1 MVEIELM
8 PVEDWHIAYV
18 AEHMRAVD
26 RKECA
31 VLGDMTGEEAL
42 RHSIDAPGQHWCA
55 LFDGEPAAIF
65 GVTTDTL
72 LGGGIGTVWL
82 LGTDR
87 LRTDWRA
94 FARASRPVMDA
105 ILTRYDAVSNVL
117 LTENRLCMRWLAWL
131 GAEFRVVEPV
141 ARFLICAT
149 RR

>member
-1 MVEIELM
+1 MVEIAIV
-8 PVEDWHIAYV
+8 PVEGWHIDFV

-26 RKECA
+26 RKECE
-31 VLGDMTGEEAL
+31 LIGGMTGMEAL
-42 RHSIDAPGQHWCA
+42 RHSIAAPGQRWCA

-72 LGGGIGTVWL
+72 MGGGIGTVWL

-105 ILTRYDAVSNVL
+105 ILARYDAVSNVL
-117 LTENRLCMRWLAWL
+117 LTENRLCMRWLKWL
-131 GAEFRVVEPV
+131 GASFSVHGPY

-149 RR
+149 